1 MNALAVFIGRGEARA
16 AQWAAG
22 EVELRDAADECQGV
36 AEAYGLVLGL
46 GQDAVQWLMADAFRG
61 VRAAYRQAGKR
72 WRQWPGTIRAGKR
85 RRSNIMTTLTKGW
98 RHELNR
104 GGF

>member
-1 MNALAVFIGRGEARA
+1 MNAVAVFIGRTEASA

-22 EVELRDAADECQGV
+22 EVELRDAADECQSV

-61 VRAAYRQAGKR
+61 VSDGAPTNWKTVAAMA
-72 WRQWPGTIRAGKR
+72 WNDPGWEAAAREYHNNAHQR
-85 RRSNIMTTLTKGW
+85 VAA
-98 RHELNR
+98 
-104 GGF
+104 

>member
-61 VRAAYRQAGKR
+61 VRAAYPSWKAVAAMA
-72 WRQWPGTIRAGKR
+72 WNDPGWEAAALEYHDNAHQRVAA
-85 RRSNIMTTLTKGW
+85 
-98 RHELNR
+98 
-104 GGF
+104 